1 MSQQN
6 RIQGKGR
13 VDAGKPL
20 NFIFNGKRY
29 QGLAGDT
36 IASALLANG
45 VDVVGRSFKYSRP
58 RGIMAA
64 GADEPN
70 CILQVGSSEAT
81 MIPNIRGTQAE
92 LYDGL
97 TAASTNGWP
106 NVDKDIM
113 GVMGKLGGSMMP
125 PASTTKPLCTPSPC
139 GPSMS
144 T

>member
-1 MSQQN
+1 MSQQY
-6 RIQGKGR
+6 RLQGRGR
-13 VDAGKPL
+13 VDHGKPL
-20 NFIFNGKRY
+20 SFIFNGKTY

-64 GADEPN
+64 GAEEPN
-70 CILQVGSSEAT
+70 CILQVGSTEAT

-97 TAASTNGWP
+97 TASSTNGWP

-113 GVMGKLGGSMMP
+113 GVVGKLGGSMMP
-125 PASTTKPLCTPSPC
+125 PGFYYKTFMYP
-139 GPSMS
+139 
-144 T
+144 